1 MTTTRIAACAR
12 DALADGEALRIDTP
26 AARIALFHIGGA
38 YYAVNDQCSH
48 GNASM
53 SEGYI
58 EDGEAAVECPL
69 HAARFCL
76 KTGAA
81 LCQPA
86 TEPLQV
92 YAVSVDDDTVYV
104 DLPEAP

>member
-1 MTTTRIAACAR
+1 MARIHVCSES
-12 DALADGEALRIDTP
+12 DLTDGEAIKIDSP
-26 AARIALFHIGGA
+26 LSPIAVIRSGGDL
-38 YYAVNDQCSH
+38 YAVTDRCSH

-58 EDGEAAVECPL
+58 EDDGTVECPL

-86 TEPLQV
+86 TDPLSTYPV
-92 YAVSVDDDTVYV
+92 VVEEGAIYV
-104 DLPEAP
+104 ELPETV

>member
-1 MTTTRIAACAR
+1 MARISVCPDAELQDGEAR
-12 DALADGEALRIDTP
+12 KVEGPSAPIAVFKVGGELYALADRCT
-26 AARIALFHIGGA
+26 
-38 YYAVNDQCSH
+38 H

-58 EDGEAAVECPL
+58 EEDATVECLL

-86 TEPLQV
+86 TAPLQRFQ
-92 YAVSVDDDTVYV
+92 VSVNDGVICV
-104 DLPEAP
+104 DVPETAS

>member
-1 MTTTRIAACAR
+1 MHRIFVCHANAI
-12 DALADGEALRIDTP
+12 GEGTAIKVDTP
-26 AARIALFHIGGA
+26 HLAVAVFNVSGKF
-38 YYAVNDQCSH
+38 YAVSDRCSH

-58 EDGEAAVECPL
+58 EEDGTVECPL

-76 KTGAA
+76 KSGQA

-86 TEPLQV
+86 TEPLQTF
-92 YAVSVDDDTVYV
+92 SVFVQDEDIYV
-104 DLPEAP
+104 DVPEANQ

>member
-1 MTTTRIAACAR
+1 MARIFVCQ
-12 DALADGEALRIDTP
+12 DSALPEGEGIKLDTP
-26 AARIALFHIGGA
+26 TIPIAVFKLKGELHA
-38 YYAVNDQCSH
+38 LSDRCSH

-53 SEGYI
+53 STGFVDD
-58 EDGEAAVECPL
+58 DGSVECPL

-86 TEPLQV
+86 TEPLRTFV
-92 YAVSVDDDTVYV
+92 ATRVEGAIYV
-104 DLPEAP
+104 DVPDA

>member
-1 MTTTRIAACAR
+1 MVRIFVCQSGSLGEGEAVKVQR
-12 DALADGEALRIDTP
+12 EALAVAVVNSGGSLYA
-26 AARIALFHIGGA
+26 IG
-38 YYAVNDQCSH
+38 DRCSH

-58 EDGEAAVECPL
+58 EDDGTVECPL
-69 HAARFCL
+69 HSARFCL

-86 TEPLQV
+86 TEPLTTYPV
-92 YAVSVDDDTVYV
+92 VVDGDAIYV
-104 DLPEAP
+104 DLPEEGL

>member
-1 MTTTRIAACAR
+1 MARIFVCQNE
-12 DALADGEALRIDTP
+12 ALPEGEAIKVDVP
-26 AARIALFHIGGA
+26 AAAVAVFKVNGELYALS
-38 YYAVNDQCSH
+38 DRCSH

-53 SEGYI
+53 AEGYV
-58 EDGEAAVECPL
+58 EDDGTVECPL

-86 TEPLQV
+86 TEPLKTFP
-92 YAVSVDDDTVYV
+92 VSLVDGAIYV
-104 DLPEAP
+104 EVQEAT

>member
-1 MTTTRIAACAR
+1 MPRIAVCPD
-12 DALADGEALRIDTP
+12 DALPEGEAVKIDSP
-26 AARIALFHIGGA
+26 VSHIAVIRSAGEL
-38 YYAVNDQCSH
+38 YAVTDRCSH

-58 EDGEAAVECPL
+58 EDDGTVECPL

-76 KTGAA
+76 KTGVA

-86 TEPLQV
+86 TEPLNTYPV
-92 YAVSVDDDTVYV
+92 VVDAGTIYVEIPETV
-104 DLPEAP
+104 

>member
-1 MTTTRIAACAR
+1 MAHIFVCQD
-12 DALADGEALRIDTP
+12 DALSDGEAIKVDAPT
-26 AARIALFHIGGA
+26 AAIAVFKVNGEL
-38 YYAVNDQCSH
+38 YALNDRCTH

-58 EDGEAAVECPL
+58 EDDGTVECPL

-76 KTGAA
+76 KTGTA

-86 TEPLQV
+86 TEALKTFPVAL
-92 YAVSVDDDTVYV
+92 VDGAIYIDV
-104 DLPEAP
+104 PEAA

>member
-1 MTTTRIAACAR
+1 MTRILVCEDKALQDGEAIKVAGPGDAVAVFR
-12 DALADGEALRIDTP
+12 SNGEVFALADR
-26 AARIALFHIGGA
+26 
-38 YYAVNDQCSH
+38 CSH

-53 SEGYI
+53 SEGYV
-58 EDGEAAVECPL
+58 EDDGTVECPL

-86 TEPLQV
+86 TEPLRTFPV
-92 YAVSVDDDTVYV
+92 AVVDGNIYV
-104 DLPEAP
+104 DVPEAA

>member
-1 MTTTRIAACAR
+1 MARILVGSA
-12 DALADGEALRIDTP
+12 DALGD
-26 AARIALFHIGGA
+26 GGA
-38 YYAVNDQCSH
+38 IKVNGAHGAIAVFNVQGAFYALSDRCSH

-53 SEGYI
+53 SDGYV
-58 EDGEAAVECPL
+58 EDDATVECPL

-86 TEPLQV
+86 TEPLKTF
-92 YAVSVDDDTVYV
+92 AVVVDAGALYV
-104 DLPEAP
+104 DEPEAA

>member
-1 MTTTRIAACAR
+1 MAQILVCKD
-12 DALADGEALRIDTP
+12 DALADGEAIKVNG
-26 AARIALFHIGGA
+26 AAEAVAVFRSNGTLYALA
-38 YYAVNDQCSH
+38 DRCSH

-53 SEGYI
+53 SEGYV
-58 EDGEAAVECPL
+58 EDDGTVECPL

-86 TEPLQV
+86 TEPLKV
-92 YAVSVDDDTVYV
+92 FPVAVIDGTIYV
-104 DLPEAP
+104 DAPEAA

>member
-1 MTTTRIAACAR
+1 MNRLFVCR
-12 DALADGEALRIDTP
+12 DDALSDGEAIKIDGP
-26 AARIALFHIGGA
+26 SEAIAVFNVGGELFA
-38 YYAVNDQCSH
+38 LNDRCSH

-53 SEGYI
+53 SEGYV
-58 EDGEAAVECPL
+58 EDDATVECPL

-86 TEPLQV
+86 TEPLKTF
-92 YAVSVDDDTVYV
+92 AVARIDGAVYV
-104 DLPEAP
+104 DVPDA

>member
-1 MTTTRIAACAR
+1 MTRILVCEDKALQDGEAIKVDGPGDAVAVFR
-12 DALADGEALRIDTP
+12 SNGEVFALADR
-26 AARIALFHIGGA
+26 
-38 YYAVNDQCSH
+38 CSH

-53 SEGYI
+53 SEGYV
-58 EDGEAAVECPL
+58 EDDGTVECPL

-86 TEPLQV
+86 TEPLRTFPV
-92 YAVSVDDDTVYV
+92 AVVDGNIYV
-104 DLPEAP
+104 DVPEAA

>member
-1 MTTTRIAACAR
+1 MVRIFVCQNGS
-12 DALADGEALRIDTP
+12 LAEGEAIKVRCETL
-26 AARIALFHIGGA
+26 AVAVVNSGGSL
-38 YYAVNDQCSH
+38 YAISDRCSH

-58 EDGEAAVECPL
+58 EDDGTVECPL
-69 HAARFCL
+69 HSARFCL

-86 TEPLQV
+86 TDPLATFPV
-92 YAVSVDDDTVYV
+92 IVEGDSVYV
-104 DLPEAP
+104 EVPEMTS

>member
-1 MTTTRIAACAR
+1 MTRILVCEDKALQDGEAIKVDGPGDAVAVFR
-12 DALADGEALRIDTP
+12 SNGEVFALADR
-26 AARIALFHIGGA
+26 
-38 YYAVNDQCSH
+38 CSH

-53 SEGYI
+53 SEGYV
-58 EDGEAAVECPL
+58 EDDGTVECPL

-86 TEPLQV
+86 TEPLRTFPV
-92 YAVSVDDDTVYV
+92 AVVDGNIDV
-104 DLPEAP
+104 DVPEAA

>member
-1 MTTTRIAACAR
+1 MARIFVCQ
-12 DALADGEALRIDTP
+12 DNALSDGEAIKVGDP
-26 AARIALFHIGGA
+26 SAAIAVFKVNGELFA
-38 YYAVNDQCSH
+38 LNDRCSH

-58 EDGEAAVECPL
+58 EDDGTVECPL

-86 TEPLQV
+86 TEPLKTFPI
-92 YAVSVDDDTVYV
+92 ALVDGAVYV
-104 DLPEAP
+104 DVPEVA

>member
-1 MTTTRIAACAR
+1 MAHIFVCQD
-12 DALADGEALRIDTP
+12 DALSDGEAIKVDGP
-26 AARIALFHIGGA
+26 SAAIAVFKVNGELFA
-38 YYAVNDQCSH
+38 LNDRCSH

-58 EDGEAAVECPL
+58 EDDGTVECPL

-76 KTGAA
+76 KTGTA

-86 TEPLQV
+86 TEALKTFPV
-92 YAVSVDDDTVYV
+92 TCVDGAVFVDV
-104 DLPEAP
+104 PEAA

>member
-1 MTTTRIAACAR
+1 MARIFVCQNGS
-12 DALADGEALRIDTP
+12 LGEGEAIKLENASLT
-26 AARIALFHIGGA
+26 IAVVNSGGSV
-38 YYAVNDQCSH
+38 YAINDRCSH

-58 EDGEAAVECPL
+58 EDDGTVECPL

-86 TEPLQV
+86 TEPLATFPV
-92 YAVSVDDDTVYV
+92 VIDGDAIYV
-104 DLPEAP
+104 DLPEAVA

>member
-1 MTTTRIAACAR
+1 MTRIFVCNSNE
-12 DALADGEALRIDTP
+12 LADGQVRKVDGPLASV
-26 AARIALFHIGGA
+26 AVFNVGGSL
-38 YYAVNDQCSH
+38 YAVNDRCSH

-58 EDGEAAVECPL
+58 EDDATVECPL

-76 KTGAA
+76 KTGQA

-86 TEPLQV
+86 TEPLRTFPIILQDGQIYIDASEEV
-92 YAVSVDDDTVYV
+92 A
-104 DLPEAP
+104 